1 MANNCNRTLRIYNRR
16 YEEKD
21 CSGQEML
28 SPSQLVLLL
37 VGSAT
42 LGIAAPAPFTQSPFA
57 VSQLHFDVLEM
68 RTRMPLNPKAL
79 LDVQCLDRRKY
90 VANAQIHI

>member
-1 MANNCNRTLRIYNRR
+1 
-16 YEEKD
+16 
-21 CSGQEML
+21 ML